1 MTRRL
6 RPSSIRRALPDVL
19 IFADSVVSA
28 EMRHEVPVLVPDPF
42 LYAEKD
48 GKRYSASSSFE
59 VSRIAEAG
67 IEAHPWEEFGYD
79 ELIEKGLPREE
90 ITWLH
95 VNLNV
100 CRSLGIEEAT
110 VPRSFPTLVADHLR
124 ANGIT
129 INPDY
134 RFFAD
139 RRRVKTEAE
148 IAGIR
153 RAQKAAEAGMGA
165 AKELLARAE
174 RSNGSLS
181 VDGEPLTSELL
192 KVAIRQA
199 FTDHGVSGDDF
210 IVSHG
215 AQTAIGH
222 DLGSGEIAPDEPVVI
237 DLWPKDPE
245 SGCYADMTRSYVVG
259 TPPDELVEYHRLVKE
274 ALDISLAA
282 TKAGVP
288 GKELFILVCEFF
300 EEHGQKTALSKAHG
314 EVLEDGFFH
323 GLGHGVG
330 LEVHEA
336 PGMGRGSVGELMAGD
351 VVTLE
356 PGLYRQG
363 FGGCRLEDLV
373 LVTEDG
379 AENLTNFPYDLTP

>member
-1 MTRRL
+1 M
-6 RPSSIRRALPDVL
+6 APDVL
-19 IFADSVVSA
+19 IFADSVVSP

-48 GKRYSASSSFE
+48 GKRYAASTSFE
-59 VSRIAEAG
+59 MDRIAEIG
-67 IEAHPWEEFGYD
+67 IEAHPWEAFGYD
-79 ELIEKGLPREE
+79 EMLEQGLPREK
-90 ITWLH
+90 IVWLH
-95 VNLNV
+95 INLNA
-100 CRSLGIEEAT
+100 CREFGIEDAI
-110 VPRSFPTLVADHLR
+110 VPRSFPTYVADHLR
-124 ANGIT
+124 ENGIT
-129 INPDY
+129 ITTDHA
-134 RFFAD
+134 FFAD
-139 RRRVKTEAE
+139 RRRVKSEAE

-165 AKELLARAE
+165 AKEILARAE
-174 RSNGSLS
+174 AANGTVT
-181 VDGEPLTSELL
+181 VDGEPLTSELI
-192 KVAIRQA
+192 KAAIRSA
-199 FTDHGVSGDDF
+199 FTEHGMSADDF

-222 DLGSGEIAPDEPVVI
+222 DLGSGEIAANEPVVI

-245 SGCYADMTRSYVVG
+245 SGCYADMTRTYVVG

-274 ALDISLAA
+274 ALDRSLEA

-288 GKELFILVCEFF
+288 GVEIFTMVCELF
-300 EEHGQKTALSKAHG
+300 EEAGQKTVLSKTPG
-314 EVLEDGFFH
+314 EVLENGFFH

-336 PGMGRGSVGELMAGD
+336 PNLGRGGTAELVPGD

-379 AENLTNFPYDLTP
+379 AENLTDFPYDLTP

>member
-1 MTRRL
+1 V
-6 RPSSIRRALPDVL
+6 PDVL
-19 IFADSVVSA
+19 IFADSVVSP
-28 EMRHEVPVLVPDPF
+28 EMRHEVPVMVPDPF

-59 VSRIAEAG
+59 VGRLAEAG
-67 IEAHPWEEFGYD
+67 IEAHPWEDFGYD
-79 ELIEKGLPREE
+79 ELIGQGLPRDE

-95 VNLNV
+95 VNLNA
-100 CRSLGIEEAT
+100 CREFGIEDAI
-110 VPRSFPTLVADHLR
+110 VPRSFPALVADHLR
-124 ANGIT
+124 ANEIT
-129 INPDY
+129 LQPDY

-148 IAGIR
+148 LAGIR
-153 RAQKAAEAGMGA
+153 RAQRAAEAGMAA
-165 AKELLARAE
+165 AKEILARAE
-174 RSNGSLS
+174 ASNGTLS
-181 VDGEPLTSELL
+181 VDGEPLTCELV
-192 KVAIRQA
+192 KSAIRRA
-199 FTDHGVSGDDF
+199 ITENGMTGDDF

-215 AQTAIGH
+215 AQAAVGH
-222 DLGSGEIAPDEPVVI
+222 DLGSGPISPDEPIVI

-245 SGCYADMTRSYVVG
+245 SGCYADMTRTYVVG
-259 TPPDELVEYHRLVKE
+259 TPPDELAEYYRLVKE
-274 ALDISLAA
+274 ALDRSLDA

-288 GKELFILVCEFF
+288 GLEVFTLVCELF
-300 EEHGQKTALSKAHG
+300 EENGQKTALSKPPG
-314 EVLEDGFFH
+314 EVLENGFFH

-336 PGMGRGSVGELMAGD
+336 PNLGRGATGDLLAGD

-379 AENLTNFPYDLTP
+379 AENLTNFPYDLKP